1 MPALTNDRSDA
12 VEIRIPPRTEYLAM
26 ARDLVAA
33 VVAQQAGV
41 DSRRL
46 DDLRVAVSEAVTNAI
61 AAHQARRRPDRIRIW
76 CIPTPGRVEIQVH
89 DRGGG
94 FDPTSVPDFPTP
106 ADPSRLL
113 AEKGMGLWLMR
124 IMSDEHD
131 ISSTRRGTEVRL
143 VVHTSPASD
152 AAARSG
158 ERKAS
163 GRSD

>member
-1 MPALTNDRSDA
+1 MPALKNDRNDA
-12 VEIRIPPRTEYLAM
+12 VEIQIPPSTQYLAM
-26 ARDLVAA
+26 VRDLVAA
-33 VVAQQAGV
+33 VVARQAGV
-41 DSRRL
+41 ESRRL

-61 AAHQARRRPDRIRIW
+61 EAHQARRRPDRIRIC

-94 FDPTSVPDFPTP
+94 FDPSSVPELP
-106 ADPSRLL
+106 APSDLRRMH
-113 AEKGMGLWLMR
+113 AEKGRGLWLMR

-143 VVHTSPASD
+143 VVHTSPASETVG
-152 AAARSG
+152 RSG
-158 ERKAS
+158 GGEAA